1 MQLDTR
7 NPTELVPHPINNEIY
22 KDSYDDD
29 LYESIKAVGV
39 QEPIVIT
46 SENVIISGHR
56 RCNVCKTLGIDI
68 VNVIV
73 RDDITNELDIE
84 EAVLTYNKSR
94 EKTTEQKA
102 REFKKFAEIEKT
114 RAEDRKRLAGEQFGE
129 NHPKESDNAHYYTSM
144 DEEEHVV
151 HGPQP
156 LVNAGK
162 SLYCVR
168 DLQRLQVCRTLRIN
182 MRSKW

>member
-1 MQLDTR
+1 M
-7 NPTELVPHPINNEIY
+7 VP
-22 KDSYDDD
+22 SC
-29 LYESIKAVGV
+29 A
-39 QEPIVIT
+39 
-46 SENVIISGHR
+46 
-56 RCNVCKTLGIDI
+56 
-68 VNVIV
+68 
-73 RDDITNELDIE
+73 RDADC
-84 EAVLTYNKSR
+84 
-94 EKTTEQKA
+94 
-102 REFKKFAEIEKT
+102 
-114 RAEDRKRLAGEQFGE
+114 KRLAGEQFGE

-182 MRSKW
+182 MRSKWQVINWQNGRSYLLSKKDHGGDRKSDGYIIESSCQVGNLIEPKTEEINTL

>member
-1 MQLDTR
+1 M
-7 NPTELVPHPINNEIY
+7 VP
-22 KDSYDDD
+22 SC
-29 LYESIKAVGV
+29 A
-39 QEPIVIT
+39 
-46 SENVIISGHR
+46 
-56 RCNVCKTLGIDI
+56 
-68 VNVIV
+68 
-73 RDDITNELDIE
+73 RDADC
-84 EAVLTYNKSR
+84 
-94 EKTTEQKA
+94 
-102 REFKKFAEIEKT
+102 
-114 RAEDRKRLAGEQFGE
+114 KRLAGEQFGE

-168 DLQRLQVCRTLRIN
+168 DEHGYYLSCKACNTGEPKTEEIN

>member
-1 MQLDTR
+1 M
-7 NPTELVPHPINNEIY
+7 VP
-22 KDSYDDD
+22 SC
-29 LYESIKAVGV
+29 A
-39 QEPIVIT
+39 
-46 SENVIISGHR
+46 
-56 RCNVCKTLGIDI
+56 
-68 VNVIV
+68 
-73 RDDITNELDIE
+73 RDADC
-84 EAVLTYNKSR
+84 
-94 EKTTEQKA
+94 
-102 REFKKFAEIEKT
+102 
-114 RAEDRKRLAGEQFGE
+114 KRLAGEQFGE

-182 MRSKW
+182 MRSKWQVINWQNGRSYLLSKKDHGGDRKSDGYIIESSCQLDNLIEPKTEDKNIFGKIIENFLKYKIITRE